1 MTLWDGISGARMS
14 VRQNISSVVLACI
27 LMAGLFPATALAAD
41 YDNWNDIALAADN
54 ELTLTQGDTVA
65 GSGDASNPKEYVLT
79 GKTITLNGTLT
90 VSGHVRLIGGKILRG
105 QSHRDS
111 LFIVSGSGNSLALE
125 GVTVDGNKPAVEA
138 SASLVEIDQGGAVIL
153 GGGSELTNNKL
164 LSSTS
169 GKGSAVTVTESAL
182 HIAGGSITNNES
194 VTNGGSTVKTYYG
207 ATVTMTS
214 GKIRNNSGSRHG
226 GAIQLYGAKMYEDF
240 STKQT
245 TFTMSGGEITGNS
258 LGYSGGVGGGVAIS
272 KTAAFIMSG
281 GEISGN
287 ACGASGRGGG
297 VSFTDGNDTSMQISG
312 PAVVIGNQK
321 GSTENNLEIGTNSN
335 NLLKAT
341 GAVTGAVGITRT
353 YNSTTVFTSSDP
365 AVTPADSIVCFSS
378 DNRAYKVVSDSGQLR
393 LEAVPNTIS
402 ITAQP
407 QNAQVDEGGVSGS
420 LTVAATVSNGGYPT
434 YQWYSCTN
442 ASRANPRAISGAR
455 GTSMTIPV
463 ALAAGT
469 YYYFCRVSAADA
481 ADANSNAA
489 AVTVRPAQTTA
500 YTVSVSANPP
510 AGGAVTGGGTY
521 LKNASVTVTASPNSG
536 YRFVRW
542 TENGSEVSR
551 SASYTFPASAS
562 RVLVA
567 AFESD
572 AGDVPV
578 IISPAKHQEIF
589 AYVGG
594 HATLSVTA
602 RDATSYQWYVDRGS
616 GFALIDGATGSSY
629 TTPAAALENDG
640 YRYCCVAVNAYGSSD
655 QSPVFTL
662 RVLEANIPDT
672 GDDSRL
678 GLWTALAT
686 LSLAALSACWVFWRR
701 KRTDRY

>member
-1 MTLWDGISGARMS
+1 MTLRDGISGARMS
-14 VRQNISSVVLACI
+14 IRQNISSVVLACI
-27 LMAGLFPATALAAD
+27 LLAGLFPATALAAD
-41 YDNWNDIALAADN
+41 YANWNDIARAADN

-65 GSGDASNPKEYVLT
+65 GSGDASNPKEYILT

-90 VSGHVRLIGGKILRG
+90 VSGHVKLTGGKILRG

-125 GVTVDGNKPAVEA
+125 GVKVDGNKPAVEA
-138 SASLVEIDQGGAVIL
+138 AASLVEIEQGGAVIL
-153 GGGSELTNNKL
+153 GGGSELANNKL
-164 LSSTS
+164 LSSAS

-194 VTNGGSTVKTYYG
+194 ITDGGSTIKTYYG

-214 GKIRNNSGSRHG
+214 GKISNNSGSRHG
-226 GAIQLYGAKMYEDF
+226 GAIQLYGAKMYEE
-240 STKQT
+240 SSIKQT

-287 ACGASGRGGG
+287 SCGASGKGGG
-297 VSFTDGNDTSMQISG
+297 VSFTDGNNTSMQISG
-312 PAVVIGNQK
+312 PAVVIGNKK

-335 NLLKAT
+335 NLLIAT

-353 YNSTTVFTSSDP
+353 YNSTSVFTSSDP

-420 LTVAATVSNGGYPT
+420 LAVAATVSDGSSPA

-442 ASRANPRAISGAR
+442 ASRAHPQAISGAR
-455 GTSMTIPV
+455 STSMTIPA

-469 YYYFCRVSAADA
+469 YYYFCRVSAVGA
-481 ADANSNAA
+481 ADVNSDVA
-489 AVTVRPAQTTA
+489 AVTVRPAQTAA
-500 YTVSVSANPP
+500 YIVSVSANPP

-521 LKNASVTVTASPNSG
+521 HQNTSVTVTASPNSG

-551 SASYTFPASAS
+551 SASYTFLAAAS
-562 RVLVA
+562 RTLVA
-567 AFESD
+567 AFENDS
-572 AGDVPV
+572 GNVPV
-578 IISPAKHQEIF
+578 IISPVKHQEIF
-589 AYVGG
+589 AHVGG
-594 HATLSVTA
+594 YAKVSVTA
-602 RDATSYQWYVDRGS
+602 TDATSYQWYVDRGN
-616 GFALIDGATGSSY
+616 GFVLIQGATGPSY
-629 TTPAAALENDG
+629 TAPAAALENDG
-640 YRYCCVAVNAYGSSD
+640 YRYCCVAINAYGASE

-662 RVLEANIPDT
+662 RVLEANIPKT

-678 GLWTALAT
+678 GLWTALAM
-686 LSLAALSACWVFWRR
+686 LSLAALIAHGVIWRR
-701 KRTDRY
+701 KRTD